1 MEDLGK
7 TLTNFIVPGM
17 LYNNFNKIRDKR
29 VERYGYSPIEREAM
43 NNMTEQSVETIHRST
58 HLICDLLPFSLM
70 AGPILGYM
78 ISGQTYAYAAALFTL
93 GFTAKSVLV
102 SVAKE
107 ASKEYDGE
115 QITPSIITQQ
125 EIPIQS

>member
-7 TLTNFIVPGM
+7 TLANFIVPGM

-29 VERYGYSPIEREAM
+29 IERYGYSPIEREAM
-43 NNMTEQSVETIHRST
+43 SNMSEQSVQTISRST
-58 HLICDLLPFSLM
+58 HLTCDLLPFSLM
-70 AGPILGYM
+70 AGPVLGYAV
-78 ISGQTYAYAAALFTL
+78 SGQLYTYAAALFTL
-93 GFTAKSVLV
+93 GFAAKAVLV

-107 ASKEYDGE
+107 ASEEYDEE
-115 QITPSIITQQ
+115 QITPSVITKQ